1 MRIRSFAKIN
11 LGLEVRKK
19 RADGYHEILTLFQAI
34 SLHDSLEFRENE
46 SGEIKLWGDDHS
58 IPWDE
63 KNLAYK
69 AALLLKQTCGIASG
83 ALIRIEKSIPSGKGL
98 GGGSS
103 NAAMTLFALNKLWGL
118 GLGQEK
124 LHFLASRLGAD
135 VPFFLTGGFC
145 LGEGRGDVLTPLPDL
160 PPFYCVIVLPS
171 LTISTADIYARV
183 RLTSPRKDSKIKR
196 FLTRGEI
203 GLIERLEN
211 TLEETVFALH
221 PRLKEYKNF
230 FLARE
235 AVLSLMSGSGSA
247 VFGLYQE
254 KDKAEKV
261 MAELE
266 GTERVLLAETLSRE
280 RYWEEST
287 AGV

>member
-19 RADGYHEILTLFQAI
+19 RADGYHEIRTLFQAI
-34 SLHDSLEFRENE
+34 SLHDNLEFRENE

-103 NAAMTLFALNKLWGL
+103 NAAMTLFALNKLWEL

-211 TLEETVFALH
+211 TLEETVFGLH
-221 PRLKEYKNF
+221 PRLKEYKKF